1 MSQSIAK
8 LVQAIQLQPELMLQ
22 ILSQVAPI
30 QPHNRRLRNSEVKS
44 WLNLYFVSSGVDIS
58 HTVKFLAKQKKISVI
73 SWDKR

>member
-1 MSQSIAK
+1 MSQRIAK

-44 WLNLYFVSSGVDIS
+44 WLNLYFVSSDVVIS
-58 HTVKFLAKQKKISVI
+58 HTVKLFAKENILSVI
-73 SWDKR
+73 SSDKR

>member
-58 HTVKFLAKQKKISVI
+58 HTVKFFAKENILSVF
-73 SWDKR
+73 SSDKR